1 MKSYNYKGTVISKLR
16 RNETRESRE
25 KDETRESR
33 EKEKQSRSEKAI
45 LSFTYVNLFSFF
57 VKSSLTFYRCLYIHI
72 IIRLQY
78 VQSV

>member
-16 RNETRESRE
+16 RN
-25 KDETRESR
+25 ETRESR